1 VFGFR
6 YDESRDA
13 HVLRLVGNRFG
24 PVLRNRPPVD
34 SVAAQMEWSE
44 SMVEQAERRPSGRFA
59 RERQRAADAQQD
71 LLNR

>member
-6 YDESRDA
+6 YDENRDA

-24 PVLRNRPPVD
+24 PVLRNRPPID

-59 RERQRAADAQQD
+59 RERQRAADAQRD
-71 LLNR
+71 LLKR